1 MDNFYQLVELA
12 SSGTVA
18 FVIVILLIILYGW
31 LGFLLYRMIR
41 DVQYTKLA
49 RKYLDDELIRREE
62 DEKR

>member
-62 DEKR
+62 D

>member
-18 FVIVILLIILYGW
+18 FVIVILLIVLYGW

-62 DEKR
+62 D

>member
-1 MDNFYQLVELA
+1 MENFYQLVELA

-31 LGFLLYRMIR
+31 LGFLLCRMIR

-62 DEKR
+62 D

>member
-18 FVIVILLIILYGW
+18 FVIVILLIGLYGW

-62 DEKR
+62 D